1 MNACIISN
9 NEKGELN
16 QNKVKYLY
24 KNINSKY
31 ILQKICDN
39 LQIIKLLKFVKY
51 NKTIKEKLDLTLN
64 DYKEHSFIEIEII
77 PIIGNTGQFININ
90 EKDELY
96 YHIYFNNNKEEE
108 KKYEINDN
116 DSINKVNI
124 RISHQVTSFASLFWD
139 CTIIELIN
147 FKTFYRS
154 NIVDMSQMFESDV
167 FSMLIIK
174 KYHIC

>member
-16 QNKVKYLY
+16 QNKANYLY

-51 NKTIKEKLDLTLN
+51 NKTIKKKLDLTLN

-77 PIIGNTGQFININ
+77 
-90 EKDELY
+90 
-96 YHIYFNNNKEEE
+96 
-108 KKYEINDN
+108 
-116 DSINKVNI
+116 
-124 RISHQVTSFASLFWD
+124 
-139 CTIIELIN
+139 
-147 FKTFYRS
+147 
-154 NIVDMSQMFESDV
+154 
-167 FSMLIIK
+167 
-174 KYHIC
+174 